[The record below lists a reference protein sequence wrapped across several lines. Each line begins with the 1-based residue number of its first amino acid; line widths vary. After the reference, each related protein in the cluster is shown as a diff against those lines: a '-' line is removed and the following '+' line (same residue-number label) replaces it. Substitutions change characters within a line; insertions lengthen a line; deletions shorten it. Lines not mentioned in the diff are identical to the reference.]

1 LHAFLAVYIIS
12 LNRHLNPNYM
22 AVTYEIKETYTSGSG
37 DLVLKLQVGNGQYHN
52 TMVMLG
58 DELLVWGTFPK
69 LTIGKVADCKNK
81 KLFIEV
87 NATDTNANTNL
98 IPVTIELADNSKK
111 EVYEYEQSV
120 AQNGGSILFNIYID
134 IV

>member
-1 LHAFLAVYIIS
+1 
-12 LNRHLNPNYM
+12 M

>member
-1 LHAFLAVYIIS
+1 
-12 LNRHLNPNYM
+12 M

-37 DLVLKLQVGNGQYHN
+37 DLILKLQVGNGQYHN
-52 TMVMLG
+52 SMVMLG

-98 IPVTIELADNSKK
+98 IPITIELADNSKK

-120 AQNGGSILFNIYID
+120 SQNGGSILFNIHIE
-134 IV
+134 IL